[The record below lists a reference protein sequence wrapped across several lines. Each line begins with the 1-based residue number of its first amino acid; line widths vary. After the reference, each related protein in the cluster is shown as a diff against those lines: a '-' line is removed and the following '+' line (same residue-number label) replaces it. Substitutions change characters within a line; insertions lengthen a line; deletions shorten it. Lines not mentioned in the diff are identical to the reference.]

1 MELKKFKLWNRIV
14 ALVVLV
20 IASATYLSTIEPT
33 ASFWDCG
40 EFIASSYKLEV
51 GHPPGNPVFQL
62 IARFFTI
69 PVGPEHAAVAVNA
82 MNAIL
87 SALTIFLLYFTIV
100 FFAKRLVLPSPAHA
114 AGRVAPAYA
123 KKQADAPA
131 GINPSGSS
139 PSDGVMADADRPS
152 LSQAIAIF
160 GAGAV
165 GALAFCFSDTFWFS
179 AVEGEV
185 YAMSSLFTALVFWA
199 MCEWYDKADEPHA
212 NRWIVLIAFLMGLSI
227 GVHLLNLL
235 TIPAFVFMYYYRK
248 NEDKKLPLKKL
259 AGIFMIG
266 VVIEFL
272 LVFLFIP
279 YLPKLAAFFDRMFV
293 NGLGLPYNT
302 GATVFMVALLGLCF
316 WALFVTLKK
325 DKVFWNTVM
334 LCVTTLVMGF
344 SLFAIVIIR
353 SSVKTPTNEYQPDNP
368 YTLVR
373 YLSREQYGSTPLLY
387 GQYYDAPYDLSSGKY
402 WAPLNGKYVKVDA
415 PADAAY
421 RPEGKMLF
429 PRMWSG
435 ADSRYID
442 FYEMY
447 TQGKGQRVK
456 GAQHRKPSF
465 GANMAYFFDYQ
476 LNWMYWRYFMWN
488 FVGRQNEIHSPVPGN
503 VFYGNWE
510 SGVKFLDQLR
520 LGDQS
525 DAPAPLRDNKG
536 KNHYFFLPLLL
547 GLLGLVF
554 QFDRDKRG
562 SWLVFLMFFMTGIA
576 IVLYLNQPPYQ
587 VRERDYA
594 YAGSFYMFTIWIG
607 LGVVALYQWL
617 TDLAKSAPSESI
629 AAGVTVLGLCVPAL
643 MAAQNWDDHDRSHR
657 YTAPEMAANYL
668 NSVGPNGMLV
678 THGDNDTFPLWY
690 AQEIG
695 GVRTDVRVVNTSL
708 LGTDWY
714 IDQMK
719 WACNE
724 SSPLPLTVSQQQYLY
739 GTNEFVYIA
748 YDDGTPMLLSDV
760 MDVFKDPKMKVALEG
775 GYKLDFICARQLL
788 LPVNKENCL
797 KYGIVPGQ
805 FADEIPEYITLQ
817 ISKDKNYISKPELF
831 MLDLLSNYNWD
842 RPLNLLNMGG
852 DINIG
857 IKDYLMYD
865 GFSYR
870 FTPIRNKPATTE
882 AGKVDA
888 LELYRKMKEV
898 YTWDAVSRKGWFVD
912 YQNLYTFLGVLSQ
925 RQLFLTVANALIDAG
940 EEEKALEIMDMC
952 QKKFPEENFP
962 LETISV
968 GFTGNDYMVAQLI
981 ENYYY
986 LGDAEAARDLAARM
1000 ADQLLDT
1007 SAFFLEWGSLGQ
1019 SEFES
1024 ASRIL
1029 LYIADLCKQY
1039 GDKDLSKAMTSTL
1052 EALLR
1057 AATGEAFALEDEPD
1071 SLEID

>member
-1 MELKKFKLWNRIV
+1 MHKVNQKFYASAKFFLTLQIMDVKTFKLWNRITGL
-14 ALVVLV
+14 AVLL
-20 IASATYLSTIEPT
+20 IASVTYLSTIEPT

-69 PVGPEHAAVAVNA
+69 PVAPEHAAIAVNA

-100 FFAKRLVLPSPAHA
+100 FFARRLLGLSRSTDGMTA
-114 AGRVAPAYA
+114 A
-123 KKQADAPA
+123 QAT
-131 GINPSGSS
+131 
-139 PSDGVMADADRPS
+139 
-152 LSQAIAIF
+152 AIF
-160 GAGAV
+160 GSAAV
-165 GALAFCFSDTFWFS
+165 GALAYCFSDTFWFS

-199 MCEWYDKADEPHA
+199 MCRWYDEADAPHA

-248 NEDKKLPLKKL
+248 NEDRQLPFKTL
-259 AGIFMIG
+259 AGIFAIG

-279 YLPKLAAFFDRMFV
+279 YLPKLAAFFDRIFV
-293 NGLGLPYNT
+293 NSFGLPYNT
-302 GATVFMVALLGLCF
+302 GAVFFMTGLLALCF
-316 WALFVTLKK
+316 WSLFATLRRG
-325 DKVFWNTVM
+325 KVFWNTVM
-334 LCVTTLVMGF
+334 LCVTTLVIGF
-344 SLFAIVIIR
+344 SLFSIVVIR

-387 GQYYDAPYDLSSGKY
+387 GQYFDAPYDLKTGKY
-402 WAPLNGKYVKVDA
+402 WAPLDGKYVKVDA
-415 PADAAY
+415 PADAEY

-435 ADSRYID
+435 ADPRYID
-442 FYEMY
+442 FYESY
-447 TQGKGQRVK
+447 TDGKGQRVK
-456 GAQHRKPSF
+456 GATYRKPGF
-465 GANMAYFFDYQ
+465 WANLYYFFDYQ

-488 FVGRQNEIHSPVPGN
+488 FAGRQNEIHSPVPGN
-503 VFYGNWE
+503 IFYGNWE
-510 SGVKFLDQLR
+510 SGVGFIDRFR
-520 LGDQS
+520 LGDQG

-536 KNHYFFLPLLL
+536 KNHYYFLPLLL
-547 GLLGLVF
+547 GLLGLLF
-554 QFDRDKRG
+554 QFERDRRG

-594 YAGSFYMFTIWIG
+594 YAGSFYMFAIWIG
-607 LGVVALYQWL
+607 LGVAALWHWISERTKRPLPVACAVSLL
-617 TDLAKSAPSESI
+617 C
-629 AAGVTVLGLCVPAL
+629 LGVPAL
-643 MAAQNWDDHDRSHR
+643 MAAENWDDHDRSRR

-668 NSVGPNGMLV
+668 NSVGENGLLV

-695 GVRTDVRVVNTSL
+695 GIRTDVRVVNTSL

-724 SSPLPLTVSQQQYLY
+724 SKPLPLTVPAAQYLY

-748 YDDGTPMLLSDV
+748 YDDGSPMLLSDV
-760 MDVFKDPKMKVALEG
+760 MDVFKDPKMKVALESG
-775 GYKLDFICARQLL
+775 LKLDFICARKLV
-788 LPVNKENCL
+788 LPVDRENCL
-797 KYGIVPGQ
+797 KYGIVPAQ
-805 FADEIPEYITLQ
+805 FADEIPEFITLT
-817 ISKDKNYISKPELF
+817 ISPDKNYVSKPELF
-831 MLDLLSNYNWD
+831 LLDFLSNYEWD

-852 DINIG
+852 DLNIG

-870 FTPIRNKPATTE
+870 FTPIRNRPSSTD

-898 YTWDAVSRKGWFVD
+898 FTWEALRREGWFVD

-925 RQLFLTVANALIDAG
+925 RQLFVTVANALIDAG
-940 EEEKALEIMDMC
+940 EDEKALEIQQLC
-952 QKKFPEENFP
+952 ESCFPEENFP
-962 LETISV
+962 LETISL
-968 GFTGNDYMVAQLI
+968 GFAGNDYMVAQMI

-986 LGDAEAARDLAARM
+986 LGDAESARDMAGRM
-1000 ADQLLDT
+1000 AAGLLDT
-1007 SAFFLEWGSLGQ
+1007 AAFFLEWGNLGG
-1019 SEFES
+1019 SEFDS
-1024 ASRIL
+1024 ATRVL
-1029 LYIADLCKQY
+1029 LYIADVCRQY
-1039 GDKDLSKAMTSTL
+1039 GDKELSKSMT
-1052 EALLR
+1052 
-1057 AATGEAFALEDEPD
+1057 GALETMLHAVAGDYVPEEELSDAP
-1071 SLEID
+1071 EID